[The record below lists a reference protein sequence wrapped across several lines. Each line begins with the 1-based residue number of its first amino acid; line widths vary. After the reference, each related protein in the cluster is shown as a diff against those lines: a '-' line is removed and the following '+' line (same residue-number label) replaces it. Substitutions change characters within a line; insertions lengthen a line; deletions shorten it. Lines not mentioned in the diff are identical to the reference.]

1 MAQETEVVMLVGY
14 VRVSTEEQNTQR
26 QTELLES
33 LGCTKIFIDTASGKD
48 RRRVELERLM
58 DFVRE
63 GDIVVVES
71 ISRFARNAR
80 DFLNL
85 TCRLEEKSVDF
96 ISQKESIDTS
106 TPTGKFMMT
115 VFAAV
120 AELERE
126 YTLGRQREGIEIA
139 KRLGKYKG
147 RKPLSFPDFDKYYRM
162 VQHGEMKVSE
172 AQRRL
177 GITPT
182 TWYRRVRVLKRY
194 DQTPSL

>member
-1 MAQETEVVMLVGY
+1 MLIGY
-14 VRVSTEEQNTQR
+14 VRVSTEEQKTQR

-33 LGCTKIFIDTASGKD
+33 LGCTKIFMDTASGKD
-48 RRRVELERLM
+48 HRRVDLEKLM

-63 GDIVVVES
+63 GDSVIVES

-85 TCRLEEKSVDF
+85 TCRLEKKSVGF

-162 VQHGEMKVSE
+162 TRCGEMKVSE

-182 TWYRRVRVLKRY
+182 TWYRRVRALKAR
-194 DQTPSL
+194 PAPAPFP

>member
-1 MAQETEVVMLVGY
+1 MLIGY
-14 VRVSTEEQNTQR
+14 VRVSTEEQKTQR
-26 QTELLES
+26 QMELLES

-48 RRRVELERLM
+48 HRRVDLEKLM

-63 GDIVVVES
+63 GDSVIVES

-85 TCRLEEKSVDF
+85 TCRLEEKFVGF

-126 YTLGRQREGIEIA
+126 YILGRQREGIEIA

-162 VQHGEMKVSE
+162 VRRGEMKVSE

-177 GITPT
+177 GITQA
-182 TWYRRVRVLKRY
+182 TWYRRVRALNARH
-194 DQTPSL
+194 DQKPSP